1 MTQNTKS
8 EKRSPDYSLNML
20 GEPCPYPAIAT
31 LEILPSLKQGE
42 ILEVISDCA
51 QSINNIPIDV
61 KNHGYTLLA
70 VEQNGPVIRYLIQ
83 K

>member
-1 MTQNTKS
+1 MQQITPTYTLDM
-8 EKRSPDYSLNML
+8 R

-31 LEILPSLKQGE
+31 LEAMATLHPGD

-51 QSINNIPIDV
+51 QSINNIPKDAD
-61 KNHGYTLLA
+61 NHGYKMLKI
-70 VEQNGPVIRYLIQ
+70 EQNDVTIRYFIQ

>member
-1 MTQNTKS
+1 MSSFTPNYTLDM
-8 EKRSPDYSLNML
+8 R

-31 LEILPSLKQGE
+31 LEAMAELKHGE

-51 QSINNIPIDV
+51 QSINNIPKDAE
-61 KNHGYTLLA
+61 NHGYKMLKI
-70 VEQNGPVIRYLIQ
+70 EQNGVTIHYFIQ

>member
-1 MTQNTKS
+1 MQTITPTYTLDM
-8 EKRSPDYSLNML
+8 R

-31 LEILPSLKQGE
+31 LEAMAELNPGE

-51 QSINNIPIDV
+51 QSINNIPKDTE
-61 KNHGYTLLA
+61 NHGYKMLKI
-70 VEQNGPVIRYLIQ
+70 EQSDVTIRYFIQ